1 MSISTKKKEN
11 PRDMT
16 TRRQSAEFPEQ
27 ADDNR
32 RIWDANALW
41 WDDRIGDGND
51 FQTVLIE
58 PATERLLDVVA
69 GDTILDAACGA
80 GRFAR
85 RMAELGARVV
95 AFDYSAEF
103 IARARERTARDAAVE
118 YHVVDAASA
127 EALLA
132 LGSNRFDKAVCT
144 MAIMDMPEIGPL
156 FASLSRML
164 VPGGAL
170 VFSVTHPCFHSAA
183 VQRFAEIDEE
193 QPGRHVIRSGVKV
206 SSYLSPFA
214 RKTEGI
220 IGQPE
225 PQWCFHRSINTL
237 FRFGFEAGFVVDGT
251 EEPHFPE
258 HEPRAGVRWQDM
270 PDIPPVMVVRMRLIG
285 GSQPYAASDLHRRRD

>member
-1 MSISTKKKEN
+1 
-11 PRDMT
+11 
-16 TRRQSAEFPEQ
+16 
-27 ADDNR
+27 
-32 RIWDANALW
+32 
-41 WDDRIGDGND
+41 
-51 FQTVLIE
+51 VLIE

-103 IARARERTARDAAVE
+103 ITRARERTSRDAGVE
-118 YHVVDAASA
+118 YHVVDAANA
-127 EALLA
+127 EALLS
-132 LGSNRFDKAVCT
+132 LGSKRFNKAVCT
-144 MAIMDMPEIGPL
+144 MAIMDMPEIGTL
-156 FASLSRML
+156 FATLSRML
-164 VPGGAL
+164 VPGGAF

-183 VQRFAEIDEE
+183 IQRFAEIYED

-225 PQWCFHRSINTL
+225 PQWFFHRPISRL

-258 HEPRAGVRWQDM
+258 DEPKAGVRWHDM
-270 PDIPPVMVVRMRLIG
+270 PDIPPVMVVRMKLMR
-285 GSQPYAASDLHRRRD
+285 GSQLKTAPVRP